1 MRKDKEK
8 GGKRRPVFAS
18 EIFKTL
24 FHPLK
29 EKHNQLLYVAF
40 LSFVILAV

>member
-18 EIFKTL
+18 EIFKT
-24 FHPLK
+24 PLK